1 LYESAPKEAFRL
13 KLSDTSL
20 VKQCLKGDNA
30 GFDLIVKRYQ
40 RLVYAFCY
48 RMLGEREDAEEAAQ
62 ESFVKAYYALDK
74 FRQDASFLTWIIKI
88 ASNTCIDISRA
99 RVKRSAVSIDEIE
112 GGNGSLP
119 SGQLSPEEQA
129 VENEE
134 SRLVRKAVLHLP
146 ERQRAAMVMFHFEEM
161 SIREISQ
168 SLGMPEGTVK
178 SDLHIAREI
187 LRGRLEG
194 VVTV

>member
-1 LYESAPKEAFRL
+1 
-13 KLSDTSL
+13 
-20 VKQCLKGDNA
+20 
-30 GFDLIVKRYQ
+30 
-40 RLVYAFCY
+40 
-48 RMLGEREDAEEAAQ
+48 MLGEREDAEEAAQ